1 MRELELRKKLEWE
14 DYREGQEE
22 RRAQCQSL
30 SSVSILQSEHM
41 CRRNGRT
48 DQSEEGTESINSEHT
63 VRSIQ
68 GHREWQ
74 SGGNFFADMYDI
86 IWGIPDAFSCVSLG
100 D

>member
-14 DYREGQEE
+14 DYREEQEE

-48 DQSEEGTESINSEHT
+48 DQSEDGTESINSEHT
-63 VRSIQ
+63 VRSTQ

-74 SGGNFFADMYDI
+74 SGGNFFCRY
-86 IWGIPDAFSCVSLG
+86 V
-100 D
+100 